1 MFDELANEL
10 KSAREKNGMT
20 LAQVA
25 NKSKIDVKFLE
36 AMEQGDF
43 AFLPDLYSRAF
54 AKNFAKTVGLDVNKF
69 SKKYEAAKQGIPYV
83 EEETDYEEIVRGS
96 ARTPKQEITPQ
107 AVTADKPLNQ
117 KDKAGKKRKAS
128 ITFDA
133 VGGSY
138 AEANTSAAAK
148 KRNLIIGGS
157 LLGVIVFFSLIYFLF
172 MDKGEQII
180 VAEKPIEDVIQQN
193 QRYIEDEQSGS
204 TADANIGITDSLV
217 LTINTNDTSWI
228 SVSIDENMPEEFILL
243 PNSQKSLKAKTNY
256 NLIIGNSGAIKLHL
270 NNKPIA
276 LSGKTKSVLNVLI
289 DREGVKYLNNPALP
303 R

>member
-25 NKSKIDVKFLE
+25 NKSKIDIKFLE

-69 SKKYEAAKQGIPYV
+69 LKKYEAAKQGIPYV
-83 EEETDYEEIVRGS
+83 EEEPKKEEKAKSVEIPIIEKAPEAPRQKPIVR
-96 ARTPKQEITPQ
+96 ATKQEIR
-107 AVTADKPLNQ
+107 K
-117 KDKAGKKRKAS
+117 KDS
-128 ITFDA
+128 LFTFDA
-133 VGGSY
+133 VGEKNPSQD
-138 AEANTSAAAK
+138 NTAAIRR
-148 KRNLIIGGS
+148 RNLIIGGS
-157 LLGVIVFFSLIYFLF
+157 LIGVVVVLTLIYFLF
-172 MDKGEQII
+172 IDRGETII
-180 VAEKPIEDVIQQN
+180 VAEKPIEEVIKQN
-193 QRYIEDEQSGS
+193 QRYVEDEHSGLS
-204 TADANIGITDSLV
+204 TDAGSGISDSLV

-228 SVSIDENMPEEFILL
+228 KVSIDENIPEEFILL
-243 PNSQKSLKAKTNY
+243 PNSQKSIKAKTNY
-256 NLIIGNSGAIKLHL
+256 NLTLGNSGAIKLQL
-270 NNKPIA
+270 NNRPIA
-276 LSGKTKSVLNVLI
+276 FSGKIKSVLNVLV